1 MKDQKDSLQSR
12 LLDFFSEEDYKP
24 LTVGEIEDVF
34 GFEDADEFKEL
45 VKTLV
50 RMEGQ
55 GLVVRSRSNRYG
67 LPERMNLLRGKFIG
81 HAKGFGFV
89 TPDIE
94 GMDDVF
100 IPPHE
105 VNGAINGDIVLIR
118 VLKESFGDRREG
130 TVTKVVERGQTSFVG
145 TFQANRGFGFVVL
158 DDKKLPM
165 DIFIAKGDTLGAVDG
180 HKVVVEVA
188 TWPEDLKSA
197 TGYITKILGHK
208 NDPGVDILSI
218 LYKHDI
224 PPEFPDEVIAAAQR
238 VPDEITEADI
248 EGRRDLRHETIVT
261 IDGAD
266 AKDLDDAVTVTKNG
280 DGTYKLGVHIA
291 DVSYYV
297 TQGSVIDIEAYDRAT
312 SVYLTD
318 RVIPMIP
325 HRLSNGICSLNPQ
338 VDRLTL
344 SCEMIID
351 ANGNVISHEIF
362 QSVIK
367 TTERMTYKDV
377 YKILVEQDEEL
388 ITRYESL
395 VPMFKNMAE
404 LSSIL
409 RHKREMRGAID
420 FDFKESKVIVNEDGW
435 PVDIELRERTVA
447 EKLIEDFMLAANE
460 TVAEHFHWMN
470 VPFLYRIHEDPK
482 PEKLQ
487 RFFEFVTNFGIL
499 IKGTGNTVHPKAL
512 QDVLKAI
519 DGMPEEPVISTMLLR
534 SMQQAKYYPESLGH
548 FGLSTDFYTHFTS
561 PIRRYPDL
569 IVHRLIRTYL
579 INKDTSRET
588 IAQWSMAMDEIA
600 DHTSE
605 RERRAVDAERDTDSL
620 KKAQYMSDKIG
631 EEFEGIVSSITN
643 FGIFVELPN
652 TIEGLVHISNMTD
665 DYYRFDDRQMI
676 MIGER
681 TNRQF
686 RIGDEVMVRVA
697 NVIIE
702 ESSID
707 FEIVGMVTSYGRTRK
722 AAPTVIHAR
731 KNYNDNKGGSGSR
744 RGSRNE
750 DERGGR
756 GGRRGGRNEEERSS
770 RGSRRGG
777 RNEEERSSRDNHR
790 GGRSEEER
798 GKRGE
803 RRENDR
809 DPRGSRKDSSSPG
822 PKKRV
827 KQKQKFYEGIAKKNK
842 KKKSKRK

>member
-1 MKDQKDSLQSR
+1 MKDQKDTLQSR
-12 LLDFFSEEDYKP
+12 LLDFFSKDDYKP
-24 LTVGEIEDVF
+24 LTVGEIEDEF
-34 GFEDADEFKEL
+34 GFEDAEEFKEL

-89 TPDIE
+89 TPDVE

-105 VNGAINGDIVLIR
+105 INGAINGDIVLIR

-238 VPDEITEADI
+238 VPDEITEADLV
-248 EGRRDLRHETIVT
+248 GRRDLRHETIVT

-266 AKDLDDAVTVTKNG
+266 AKDLDDAVTVTKNV

-351 ANGNVISHEIF
+351 ANGNVVAHEIF

-377 YKILVEQDEEL
+377 YKILEEQDEAL
-388 ITRYESL
+388 IERYEPL

-404 LSSIL
+404 LSGIL
-409 RHKREMRGAID
+409 RRKREMRGAID
-420 FDFKESKVIVNEDGW
+420 FDFKESKVIVNEEGW

-519 DGMPEEPVISTMLLR
+519 EGMPEEPVISTMLLR

-569 IVHRLIRTYL
+569 VVHRLIRTYL

-605 RERRAVDAERDTDSL
+605 RERRAVDAERDTDAL

-686 RIGDEVMVRVA
+686 HIGDEVTVRVA

-731 KNYNDNKGGSGSR
+731 KNYSDNKGGRSR
-744 RGSRNE
+744 RSTRN
-750 DERGGR
+750 DEEKGGR
-756 GGRRGGRNEEERSS
+756 GGNRRGGRQEDDRGTRSS
-770 RGSRRGG
+770 S
-777 RNEEERSSRDNHR
+777 
-790 GGRSEEER
+790 
-798 GKRGE
+798 KQGE
-803 RRENDR
+803 RRESDR
-809 DPRGSRKDSSSPG
+809 DPRGRRKDDSSPG

-827 KQKQKFYEGIAKKNK
+827 KQKQKFYEGIAKKGK
-842 KKKSKRK
+842 KKKTKRK